1 MDKKHTEKLADALR
15 RIGYST
21 EWHDG
26 RLFTDAPER
35 IVNAFTASVL
45 SDAQRTAAL
54 VVLYREDR

>member
-1 MDKKHTEKLADALR
+1 MDKKRTEKLADALR

-26 RLFTDAPER
+26 RLFTDAPEW
-35 IVNAFTASVL
+35 IVKTFTSAVL

-54 VVLYREDR
+54 VVLYREGR